1 MRALLLT
8 IPCSR
13 FDKEGFSIWRV
24 DFKYP
29 EELTQVFMSSNQIGG
44 FYSMYLFA
52 PLAGRGGLFC
62 RIYIQVALS
71 LTTPPSL
78 DRLEG
83 SRKYLFGSVGVLGTA
98 NDSLIS
104 GVLILGGH
112 DHQAVV
118 EVAPDWESYEYRR
131 LDIYGN
137 EEDKKYF
144 EAALAWDLSLDGK
157 TWADGKNVSE
167 PFLIIPIGNGY
178 IYRIFQPIV

>member
-1 MRALLLT
+1 MLLT
-8 IPCSR
+8 ISCAR
-13 FDKEGFSIWRV
+13 FDKEGYSIWRV

-44 FYSMYLFA
+44 FYSTYLFCA
-52 PLAGRGGLFC
+52 ARPSGRSLC
-62 RIYIQVALS
+62 RIYIQFACS

-83 SRKYLFGSVGVLGTA
+83 SRKYLFGSVGVLGAA

-104 GVLILGGH
+104 GVLVLRGH

-118 EVAPDWESYEYRR
+118 EVAPDWESYEYKR

-157 TWADGKNVSE
+157 AWADGKNVSV
-167 PFLIIPIGNGY
+167 PLLIIPIGNGY
-178 IYRIFQPIV
+178 IYHIFQPIV